1 MVHRKPH
8 GGLLCHNTSMSSKIF
23 SEQLN
28 LRYISKDEAR
38 EFLTFAPN
46 TEANILIKEN
56 ISEHG
61 IFRAVESGIITKT
74 EARELLGFEGPTP
87 ELKDKMS
94 RLLGPQTD
102 RSEADMTEQGSE
114 FLGMRES
121 GMESV
126 DRGSL

>member
-1 MVHRKPH
+1 
-8 GGLLCHNTSMSSKIF
+8 MSAKHIITHSTTNITTHKTI
-23 SEQLN
+23 N
-28 LRYISKDEAR
+28 N
-38 EFLTFAPN
+38 FAPN